1 MKIPFDIEL
10 AKLITNKKAEGK
22 IVTREGNDVRILCFD
37 RKDDTYS
44 IITLVSEYNTEQFR
58 SYTVKGEYAINQET
72 KHDLF
77 IELPNYNFNNGDIIT
92 YIDPYSENKVI
103 AIIDNVSY
111 KDYKPVIKQHISYIP
126 SDDCISLVDTGVGY
140 NLKKASESEINLLK
154 NALKNSILE
163 TVKEYYNKFFC
174 VNFKPFEKVLVRHSN
189 YANWSVNFFS
199 HKEEDGYVCINGFKW
214 SQCIPYNDETKHLLC
229 TNKSL

>member
-37 RKDDTYS
+37 RNDTYS
-44 IITLVSEYNTEQFR
+44 VVAIVDEFNNEIIRTFTI
-58 SYTVKGEYAINQET
+58 KGEYVSDQED
-72 KHDLF
+72 KYDLL
-77 IELPNYNFNNGDIIT
+77 IELPDYNFNNGDIIT
-92 YIDPYSENKVI
+92 YIDTYSNSKVI
-103 AIIDNVSY
+103 AIIDHISY
-111 KDYKPVIKQHISYIP
+111 KDYKFVIKQHISYNP

-199 HKEEDGYVCINGFKW
+199 HKEEGDYVCINGFKW
-214 SQCIPYNDETKHLLC
+214 SQCIPYNDETKHLLG
-229 TNKSL
+229 TDKSL

>member
-37 RKDDTYS
+37 RNDTYP
-44 IITLVSEYNTEQFR
+44 IVTIVSEFNKEIIRTF
-58 SYTVKGEYAINQET
+58 TTKGEYVSNQ
-72 KHDLF
+72 KNKYDLL
-77 IELPNYNFNNGDIIT
+77 IELPDYNFNNGDIIT

-111 KDYKPVIKQHISYIP
+111 KDYKPIIKQHISYIP

-189 YANWSVNFFS
+189 YGNWTVNFFS
-199 HKEEDGYVCINGFKW
+199 HKEEGDYVCINGFKW
-214 SQCIPYNDETKHLLC
+214 SQCIPYNDETKHLLD

>member
-37 RKDDTYS
+37 RKNNTYS
-44 IITLVSEYNTEQFR
+44 IIALVSEYNTEQFR

-72 KHDLF
+72 KRDLF
-77 IELPNYNFNNGDIIT
+77 IELPDYNFNNGDIIT

-126 SDDCISLVDTGVGY
+126 SDDCISLVDTGIGHS
-140 NLKKASESEINLLK
+140 LKKASESEINLLK

-163 TVKEYYNKFFC
+163 TVKEYYTKFFC
-174 VNFKPFEKVLVRHSN
+174 VNFKPFEKVLVRQNDSE
-189 YANWSVNFFS
+189 NWNISLFS
-199 HKEEDGYVCINGFKW
+199 YKYDFIYYTINGSQFL
-214 SQCIPYNDETKHLLC
+214 QCIPYNEETKHLLG

>member
-22 IVTREGNDVRILCFD
+22 IVTREGNDVRIICFD
-37 RKDDTYS
+37 RNDTYP
-44 IITLVSEYNTEQFR
+44 IVTIVSEFNNEIIRTF
-58 SYTVKGEYAINQET
+58 TTKGEYVLNQED
-72 KHDLF
+72 KYDLL
-77 IELPNYNFNNGDIIT
+77 IELPDYDFNNGDIIT
-92 YIDPYSENKVI
+92 YIDPYSETKVI

-111 KDYKPVIKQHISYIP
+111 KDYKSVIKQHISYIP
-126 SDDCISLVDTGVGY
+126 SDDYISLVDTGVGY

-174 VNFKPFEKVLVRHSN
+174 VNFKPFEKVLVRN
-189 YANWSVNFFS
+189 YGNWTVNLFS
-199 HKEEDGYVCINGFKW
+199 HKEEGGYVCINGFKW
-214 SQCIPYNDETKHLLC
+214 SQCIPYNDETKHLLG
-229 TNKSL
+229 TDKSL